1 MESKVINRKYYLIGM
16 IGCLFLFVLGLI
28 GWCGG
33 ANSTHKD
40 LRLRIKKIDKSDFE
54 MKNPYST
61 SVQFTFTDS
70 LLNEGY
76 SFGDYIVFGEN
87 EEGYDVP
94 LHSSVIPSFTKP
106 SVECIESYEANHHK
120 NSKNINKLLYEYD
133 YLSISF
139 HDSVY
144 FCSMQILKMAQ
155 DRNATICAI
164 IPSYSISDKTSGVS
178 DMEIDGVLLSQL
190 MKESVNTEWMADSL
204 MTSIYCEL
212 KEYCDKEHCNV
223 GDNHFKNLA
232 ETLSIHKREALK
244 CVSKDEIKKWL
255 EVHNDQIKKLA
266 KECPDIYNASSQ
278 LLDSYHWI
286 TQQNYEKVISISKSR
301 TDNWKYIDSWDYDDI
316 RDKEEIDQICNIIGY
331 DGDKESIDK
340 FMYTIRFWSIRW
352 DEGDAEWIYNWLKG
366 IM

>member
-1 MESKVINRKYYLIGM
+1 
-16 IGCLFLFVLGLI
+16 
-28 GWCGG
+28 
-33 ANSTHKD
+33 
-40 LRLRIKKIDKSDFE
+40 
-54 MKNPYST
+54 
-61 SVQFTFTDS
+61 
-70 LLNEGY
+70 
-76 SFGDYIVFGEN
+76 
-87 EEGYDVP
+87 
-94 LHSSVIPSFTKP
+94 
-106 SVECIESYEANHHK
+106 
-120 NSKNINKLLYEYD
+120 
-133 YLSISF
+133 
-139 HDSVY
+139 
-144 FCSMQILKMAQ
+144 
-155 DRNATICAI
+155 
-164 IPSYSISDKTSGVS
+164 
-178 DMEIDGVLLSQL
+178 MEIDGVLLSQL
-190 MKESVNTEWMADSL
+190 VKESVNTEWMADSL

-232 ETLSIHKREALK
+232 ETLSIHKRETLK
-244 CVSKDEIKKWL
+244 FVSKDGIKKWL

-301 TDNWKYIDSWDYDDI
+301 ADNWKYLDTWDYDDI